1 MSPSHGSNA
10 RFSAFASWN
19 FRVYFTGQ
27 LLSTIGT
34 WMQTLAQ
41 SWLVLELTDRS
52 DRLGIM
58 VALQFT
64 PLLVFGALAGV
75 LADRF
80 ENRRLLV
87 LTSAMSGLLA
97 FALGLVVATDHVTI
111 WWIYGFALA
120 LGLVMAVERP
130 TMQAIVFQLVGR
142 ERLASAIGINGT
154 ILTTGR
160 LLGPGLAGLIIARFG
175 LAPCFF
181 VNAASYLVVI
191 AALILLRSDE
201 LVARPRLSHARGQL
215 TEGLRY
221 VRAHGD
227 VMRSLVV
234 MVVVGLVAYNFQT
247 TMPSIVKFEFG
258 RDAGSVGAV
267 LSISAIGSVFGGL
280 LMAGITPHPRRTLA
294 LASAAF
300 GVTLLGFAAAPE
312 YGLFVAVSVPVGVAS
327 ACFTTANTAVLQ
339 RATDPAMQ
347 GRVMGLHQI
356 AWQGTTP
363 IGALFMGWLIE
374 STSARVPFYLGG
386 LAAIGCAIAVT
397 ARSPSGS
404 RRRRD
409 PQTATRTTPAAP

>member
-1 MSPSHGSNA
+1 
-10 RFSAFASWN
+10 
-19 FRVYFTGQ
+19 VYFTGQ

-52 DRLGIM
+52 DRLGVM

-64 PLLVFGALAGV
+64 PLLVLGALAGV

-87 LTSAMSGLLA
+87 ITSAVSGLLA

-120 LGLVMAVERP
+120 FGLVMAVERP

-142 ERLASAIGINGT
+142 DRLTSAIGINGT

-160 LLGPGLAGLIIARFG
+160 LLGPGIAGLLIARFG
-175 LAPCFF
+175 LALCFF

-191 AALILLRSDE
+191 AALLLLRADE
-201 LVARPRLSHARGQL
+201 LVPRPQLTRARGQL
-215 TEGLRY
+215 VGGLRY
-221 VRAHGD
+221 ARSQRD
-227 VMRSLVV
+227 VLRPLVV

-294 LASAAF
+294 IASGAF
-300 GVTLLGFAAAPE
+300 GVSLLGFATSPN
-312 YGLFVAVSVPVGVAS
+312 YVWFVVASIPVGVAS
-327 ACFTTANTAVLQ
+327 ACFTAANTAVLQ

-347 GRVMGLHQI
+347 GRMMSLHQI

-374 STSARVPFYLGG
+374 ATSPRVPFYLGG
-386 LAAIGCAIAVT
+386 LSAIACAVGVIAWRT
-397 ARSPSGS
+397 AEQP
-404 RRRRD
+404 
-409 PQTATRTTPAAP
+409 TPAVR